1 MEAQALDAC
10 PFCDDFAAGRNVV
23 RAAGPFFF
31 RWDRHPVAEG
41 HLLVIPKRH
50 VEWFSEL
57 SLIESQGLG
66 SALQEAMELVK
77 AKVNPD
83 AVNIGINDGAA
94 AGRTVPHLHI
104 HVIPRRSG
112 DVEDPRGGV
121 RGVIP
126 AKRRY

>member
-1 MEAQALDAC
+1 
-10 PFCDDFAAGRNVV
+10 
-23 RAAGPFFF
+23 
-31 RWDRHPVAEG
+31 
-41 HLLVIPKRH
+41 VIPKRH

>member
-1 MEAQALDAC
+1 MEAREVAGC
-10 PFCDDFAAGRNVV
+10 PFCDDRAAGRNVV
-23 RAAGPFFF
+23 REAGPYFF
-31 RWDRHPVAEG
+31 RWDRYPVSEG

-57 SLIESQGLG
+57 SLLESQSLG
-66 SALQEAMELVK
+66 PALNDAVQLVR

-83 AVNIGINDGAA
+83 AVNVGINDGPA
-94 AGRTVPHLHI
+94 AGQTVPHLHV
-104 HVIPRRSG
+104 HVIPRWSG

-126 AKRRY
+126 ARRRY